1 MLTAFHG
8 SPVLWQDMLHTNALR
23 FVCKEEQ
30 MQRSVGENYKAKKT
44 LVEHYNQTNNPA
56 SQSWRSSLWLGLDG
70 ENFSFDRGNTR

>member
-1 MLTAFHG
+1 
-8 SPVLWQDMLHTNALR
+8 
-23 FVCKEEQ
+23 